1 MEADRYNATARL
13 LHWLIAA
20 MIAANL
26 ATGLLHDPLE
36 RVVELMPFHKALG
49 LTVLALS
56 CLRLGWRMVGRPPA
70 YPASMARWEIV
81 AARGVHALLYALMIA
96 MPLTGWIVSSAGKY
110 PLSWFGLF
118 AVPKLAVAKGS
129 ALAGFGHEFHEL
141 GGWIMLALV
150 AGHALAA
157 LRHHFILRD
166 GVLRRML

>member
-1 MEADRYNATARL
+1 MQADRYNAVARL

-20 MIAANL
+20 MIAINL

-36 RVVELMPFHKALG
+36 KLIRLMPFHKALG
-49 LTVLALS
+49 LTVLVLS
-56 CLRLGWRMVGRPPA
+56 CARLGWRLAWTAPPTLPGMGA
-70 YPASMARWEIV
+70 AEIA
-81 AARGVHALLYALMIA
+81 AARGVHVVLYALMIA
-96 MPLTGWIVSSAGKY
+96 MPLSGWIMSSASTY

-129 ALAGFGHEFHEL
+129 ALAGFAHEFHEL